1 MNIPDILE
9 LLMPNI
15 LTVATQLLA
24 TAILF
29 TFNVFISMETC

>member
-15 LTVATQLLA
+15 LTVVTQLKLDSYFVY
-24 TAILF
+24 L
-29 TFNVFISMETC
+29 NVSIGLETG